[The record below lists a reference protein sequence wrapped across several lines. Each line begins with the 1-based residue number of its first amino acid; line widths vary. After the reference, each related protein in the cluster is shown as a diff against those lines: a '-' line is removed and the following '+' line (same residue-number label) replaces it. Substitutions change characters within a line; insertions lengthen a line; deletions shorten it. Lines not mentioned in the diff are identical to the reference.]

1 MRQKKRTP
9 SEIINDIA
17 ILLDELSSLLG
28 KSVKGSKKS
37 SLGKI
42 SVKNEEKKYSGV
54 AGGIQMLIVDNFFQ
68 EPKPLSEVVAR
79 LRQEGFNY
87 RRSVIAMALLRA
99 VRNRSLTRL
108 EAENRKGKEKW
119 IYAKRK

>member
-1 MRQKKRTP
+1 MRRKKRTP
-9 SEIINDIA
+9 NEIINDIA

-28 KSVKGSKKS
+28 RSVKGSKKS
-37 SLGKI
+37 SLGGV

-68 EPKPLSEVVAR
+68 EPKALSEVVAH

-119 IYAKRK
+119 VYAKRK